1 MHSRIYLSGRV
12 GFEVAGEL
20 AITERE
26 FRGRQERVAFAY
38 LVLERAR
45 PVARD
50 ELANVL
56 WPEERPAAWQTG
68 LSAVVSR
75 LRSLLAREPV
85 AGLPASMSRGFGQ
98 YRLFLPAGVW
108 VDIEAAA
115 NAVDAAEAALRAT
128 EPRAAFGPATVAAT
142 IARRPF
148 LSGDGGGW
156 VAREREMLQRV
167 RVRALDCLARVWLAA
182 GEPQY
187 AVEAAAEAVGA
198 DALREASYR
207 LLMQAHVAAG
217 NRAGAMRSYH
227 DLRERLVG
235 ELGSDP
241 SQETEALYLEVLG

>member
-1 MHSRIYLSGRV
+1 MQPRIYLTGRV

-20 AITERE
+20 AITDRE

-38 LVLERAR
+38 LVLERER
-45 PVARD
+45 PVARE

-56 WPEERPAAWQTG
+56 WPGGRPPAWQTG

-75 LRSLLAREPV
+75 LRSLLAREAL
-85 AGLPASMSRGFGQ
+85 AGLRASMSRGFGQ

-108 VDIEAAA
+108 VDLEAAA
-115 NAVDAAEAALRAT
+115 NAVDAAEAALRAD
-128 EPRAAFGPATVAAT
+128 ESRAAFGPATVAVT

-148 LSGDGGGW
+148 LSGDDGGW
-156 VAREREMLQRV
+156 VARERAKLERV
-167 RVRALDCLARVWLAA
+167 RVRGLDCLARVWLAA

-187 AVEAAAEAVGA
+187 AVEAAAEAVA
-198 DALREASYR
+198 VEPLREASYR
-207 LLMQAHVAAG
+207 LLMQAHAAAG

-235 ELGSDP
+235 ELGTDP
-241 SQETEALYLEVLG
+241 SKETEALYLEVLG